1 MCEFLSGEEMGEH
14 EEYACKNGFNAG
26 LGIFVLAFSTLLVL
40 IHFFFQPLTPNFLKF
55 LPFRYVNL
63 VVYIIFSLFFSY
75 GILCVV
81 KSVKKERDQR
91 KNVPEN
97 IEEHREKC
105 FRKGIIVGFVF
116 SPLVICVVLLS
127 FIVFSWAISLVL
139 YTPLI
144 GYKVK
149 PIFIVALIAIFF
161 SVLVLIRLFFEKIF
175 HPYL

>member
-1 MCEFLSGEEMGEH
+1 MCGFLNGEEMEGH
-14 EEYACKNGFNAG
+14 KEYVCKNGFNVG
-26 LGIFVLAFSTLLVL
+26 SGIFVLAFSTLLVL

-63 VVYIIFSLFFSY
+63 VIYIIFSLPFSY

-81 KSVKKERDQR
+81 KGVKKERDQR

-97 IEEHREKC
+97 IEKHMKKC
-105 FRKGIIVGFVF
+105 FRRGIIVGFV
-116 SPLVICVVLLS
+116 STPLMICVVLLL

-144 GYKVK
+144 GSKVK
-149 PIFIVALIAIFF
+149 PIFIVALIALFI
-161 SVLVLIRLFFEKIF
+161 SVLVLMRLFFEEIF